1 MAVNR
6 DGAKHLTVYAS
17 WNGSTEIA
25 SWQVLAGGS
34 RSELVSIVAVPRTG
48 FETSIGVATS
58 ASYVA
63 ARALDASGTLL
74 ATSPAVKV

>member
-1 MAVNR
+1 MA
-6 DGAKHLTVYAS
+6 A
-17 WNGSTEIA
+17 
-25 SWQVLAGGS
+25 
-34 RSELVSIVAVPRTG
+34 PRTG

-74 ATSPAVKV
+74 ATSPEVKV

>member
-1 MAVNR
+1 MNH

-25 SWQVLAGGS
+25 SWQVLRGWG
-34 RSELVSIVAVPRTG
+34 RSELVSIVATPRTG
-48 FETSIGVATS
+48 SKRGIGVATS

-74 ATSPAVKV
+74 ATSPEVKV